1 MIPPALF
8 VYVYPQRPADAAWP
22 GDVLEALRGLEA
34 SCEVRDA
41 LGAARYY
48 ALESGQGHEE
58 MKVLWRA
65 ARDGFVNLAV
75 FAERPHDPYQEPWH
89 DASFLGR
96 DHAGRLCEASR
107 IVVDEA
113 YRPVFVTDPAAGHQ
127 VDRTRFARF
136 YEDVVRTLEEVRTT
150 RGAFPEDTFA
160 GL

>member
-1 MIPPALF
+1 MISPTLF

-22 GDVLEALRGLEA
+22 EDVLEALRSLEA

-48 ALESGQGHEE
+48 ALEPERGHEE
-58 MKVLWRA
+58 MKVLWQA

-96 DHAGRLCEASR
+96 DHDGRLCEGSR

-113 YRPVFVTDPAAGHQ
+113 YRPVFVTDPDAGYRA
-127 VDRTRFARF
+127 DRTRFARF
-136 YEDVVRTLEEVRTT
+136 YEDVVRPLEEVRTP
-150 RGAFPEDTFA
+150 RGAFPEGTFA